1 MPLGRTFD
9 WRQLT
14 IAERRELSGAVT
26 ATQQFHGADAE
37 TLALSRTWASG
48 LSMPVAASRVWI
60 ERGKRWWPAAV
71 AVIALVAGVAI
82 WNGGR
87 SGPIH
92 SLAIPP
98 FVNASGDASLAY
110 IADGIPE
117 SIQRDLSGASGL
129 RLAPRS
135 PADRAG
141 GSIGD
146 AHALARNLKTDAV
159 LTGVLKRENGGI
171 AIEIRLIGKGG
182 AILWEQIYRRPASEL
197 ISLEESISGDL
208 ATHIQTQPA
217 PQQHAGDARAY
228 DLYLKGRHRLSVRTL
243 EDLRQAILYFQ
254 QATAAAP
261 DFALAWAGIGEAYAL
276 IANFGTEAPLG
287 SLAQAKAAS
296 LRALN
301 LDSTIPE
308 AHTSYGFAL
317 AFSDHNLTE
326 AERSLRRAIDLNPN
340 LAEPHSYLA
349 IAVLTP
355 LKRFDEATIEIQ
367 RALDLTPGSGILR
380 LVQISILYMAR
391 RYDAALE
398 LLGKADPGFL
408 PVEVGLEKA
417 LNLTATGRPAD
428 AIQAIQSAAPDISEK
443 WLRQG
448 AGLDQTQL
456 TLLATLAY
464 ARAQAGQTLEV
475 NREVDRL
482 EEYLDRQATQT
493 YVSQCD
499 LSFIEISRK
508 RTDGAIRR
516 IDRCVADRDF
526 ESLFLQVDPRYDPI
540 RLDPRFPGP
549 GPSPDRRTP

>member
-1 MPLGRTFD
+1 VPSEVEAIVFSCLEKQPDHRCPSAEH
-9 WRQLT
+9 LT
-14 IAERRELSGAVT
+14 AALTVAERRELSGAVT

-37 TLALSRTWASG
+37 TLALSRAWASG

-71 AVIALVAGVAI
+71 VAIALIAGVAI
-82 WNGGR
+82 WNAGR
-87 SGPIH
+87 NGPIH

-135 PADRAG
+135 PAD
-141 GSIGD
+141 
-146 AHALARNLKTDAV
+146 LKTDAV

-171 AIEIRLIGKGG
+171 AIEIRLIGKSG
-182 AILWEQIYRRPASEL
+182 AILWKQIYRRPASEL
-197 ISLEESISGDL
+197 ISLEESISSDL
-208 ATHIQTQPA
+208 ATHIQTQPV

-276 IANFGTEAPLG
+276 IANFGTEAPLA

-296 LRALN
+296 LRALK

-326 AERSLRRAIDLNPN
+326 AERSLRKAIDLNPN

-349 IAVLTP
+349 GAVLTP

-367 RALDLTPGSGILR
+367 RAIDLAPGSSILR
-380 LVQISILYMAR
+380 LVQINNLYMAR

-408 PVEVGLEKA
+408 PAEVGLERA
-417 LNLTATGRPAD
+417 LNLIASGRPAEAIE
-428 AIQAIQSAAPDISEK
+428 AIQAAVPDISVK

-464 ARAQAGQTLEV
+464 ARAQAGQTA
-475 NREVDRL
+475 EVDRL

-499 LSFIEISRK
+499 LAFIDISRR

-516 IDRCVADRDF
+516 IERCVADRAF

-540 RLDPRFPGP
+540 RLNPRFPGA
-549 GPSPDRRTP
+549 